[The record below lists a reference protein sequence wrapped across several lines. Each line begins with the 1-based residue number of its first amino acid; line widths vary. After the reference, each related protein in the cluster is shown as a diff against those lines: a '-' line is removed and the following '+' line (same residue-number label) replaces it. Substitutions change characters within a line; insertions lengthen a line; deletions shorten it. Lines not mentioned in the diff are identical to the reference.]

1 MTLHIHA
8 ILTHTH
14 NTHRNLVI
22 GGDDIT
28 PDSVEEKETHTEYR
42 FTWFTNGYTST
53 KSGQRLD
60 LRIAFLFEGA
70 ELATTFQVSPSPSP
84 PLACGHVLAR
94 PAMHEWYFEFLVLVS
109 QVKFYS
115 IVKGNHLTWGTPI
128 NRIEVEGK
136 GEFGTGSTGA
146 AAFQTLTPTNV
157 SFF

>member
-1 MTLHIHA
+1 MSRPT
-8 ILTHTH
+8 TCVRQPDC
-14 NTHRNLVI
+14 NRVLV
-22 GGDDIT
+22 
-28 PDSVEEKETHTEYR
+28 R
-42 FTWFTNGYTST
+42 
-53 KSGQRLD
+53 
-60 LRIAFLFEGA
+60 
-70 ELATTFQVSPSPSP
+70 
-84 PLACGHVLAR
+84 
-94 PAMHEWYFEFLVLVS
+94 VS